1 MNTKTFNTDIPWIWD
16 TEIFN
21 TDITWVR
28 DTDIHSY
35 HLGKGFRDI

>member
-1 MNTKTFNTDIPWIWD
+1 MNTKTFNKDIPWIWD